1 MFNLEDS
8 HQCFEKHDDH
18 GTLISRWT
26 MDKIKRNDSTVW
38 VMNHFFVNPNSN
50 LEEILEKEMP
60 TILLLAQKSGYP
72 IWPLDPIVIDY
83 FEKHPEFHKIWYHRP
98 YSKK

>member
-50 LEEILEKEMP
+50 LEEILEKEM
-60 TILLLAQKSGYP
+60 TNGSIACS
-72 IWPLDPIVIDY
+72 
-83 FEKHPEFHKIWYHRP
+83 KIWLSYLAIR
-98 YSKK
+98 SNSD